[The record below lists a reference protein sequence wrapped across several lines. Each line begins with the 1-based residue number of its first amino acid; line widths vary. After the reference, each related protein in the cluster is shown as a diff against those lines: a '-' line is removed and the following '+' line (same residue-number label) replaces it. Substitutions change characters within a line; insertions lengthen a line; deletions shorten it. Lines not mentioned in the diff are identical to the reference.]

1 MKAYR
6 ASESERRLQLTK
18 GAFSTKESLDSHT
31 EQAERIFTLSSQA
44 SKLESE
50 QEMFTSFGSTK
61 KEGPNPLSRID
72 AKHNKVR
79 KFARYGLS
87 CLFLHFKRT
96 HVWLHLGFRF
106 SSISLSSSE
115 RSVVCG
121 KNTRCSSSKFRSTL
135 ARRPSALNHAPLS
148 LLC

>member
-18 GAFSTKESLDSHT
+18 GAFNTKESLESHT
-31 EQAERIFTLSSQA
+31 EQAERILTLSSKA

-50 QEMFTSFGSTK
+50 QEMFTSFGSTN
-61 KEGPNPLSRID
+61 KEDPNPLSRID

-79 KFARYGLS
+79 YFCKIWPS
-87 CLFLHFKRT
+87 CFSVAFQISSICLR
-96 HVWLHLGFRF
+96 LGFRF
-106 SSISLSSSE
+106 SSTSSSSSE
-115 RSVVCG
+115 SSVVCG
-121 KNTRCSSSKFRSTL
+121 KNTRCSSSTFRSTL
-135 ARRPSALNHAPLS
+135 TRRPSALNHAPLP